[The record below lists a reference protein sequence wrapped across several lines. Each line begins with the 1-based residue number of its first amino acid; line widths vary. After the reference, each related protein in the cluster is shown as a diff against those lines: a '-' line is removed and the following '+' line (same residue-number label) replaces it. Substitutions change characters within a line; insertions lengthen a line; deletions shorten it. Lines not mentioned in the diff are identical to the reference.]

1 MGARLSRCRPVR
13 QISPATRTGMDEAVV
28 TDIRSNRMSTA
39 VAPSS
44 LRLDHLEWLEAEAI
58 YILREVAA
66 QSAKPA
72 LLFSGGKDS
81 LVLLRLAEKAFRP
94 ARFPFPLLHID
105 TGHNYPE
112 VIAFRDRRAA
122 ELGERLVVR
131 SVEDSMRAG
140 KVVLRHAHESR
151 NKHQSVTLLDAIAE
165 LELDA
170 CIGGARRDEEKAR
183 AKERI
188 FSFRDELGQWD
199 PKNQRPEL
207 WNLFNARI
215 HKGENI
221 RAFPISNWT
230 ELDVWQYIARERL
243 ELPSI
248 YFAHRRPVVRR
259 GGALV
264 PVTALTPPR
273 SGETVEEVSVRFRTV
288 GDITC
293 TAPVES
299 TTTTLEEIVAET
311 ACTTVT
317 ERGATRLD
325 DQTSDASMEQ
335 RKKEGYF

>member
-1 MGARLSRCRPVR
+1 MNAPVFDTA
-13 QISPATRTGMDEAVV
+13 ATR
-28 TDIRSNRMSTA
+28 RH
-39 VAPSS
+39 
-44 LRLDHLEWLEAEAI
+44 RLDHLEWLEAEAI
-58 YILREVAA
+58 HILREVAGQCA
-66 QSAKPA
+66 HPA

-112 VIAFRDRRAA
+112 VIYFRDARAC
-122 ELGERLVVR
+122 ELNERLIVR
-131 SVEDSMRAG
+131 SVESSMARG
-140 KVVLRHAHESR
+140 SVVLKSADESR
-151 NKHQSVTLLDAIAE
+151 NRHQSVTLLEAIE
-165 LELDA
+165 EFGFDA

-188 FSFRDELGQWD
+188 FSFRDSFGQWD

-207 WNLFNARI
+207 WDLYNARV

-221 RAFPISNWT
+221 RVFPISNWT
-230 ELDVWQYIARERL
+230 ELDVWQYIERERL
-243 ELPSI
+243 ALPSI
-248 YFAHRRPVVRR
+248 YFAHTRPVVRR
-259 GGALV
+259 KGLLQ
-264 PVTALTPPR
+264 PVTELTPAR
-273 SGETVEEVSVRFRTV
+273 EGDSVEQLRVRFRTV

-299 TTTTLEEIVAET
+299 DADSVAKIIAET
-311 ACTTVT
+311 ATTTIT

-325 DQTSDASMEQ
+325 DQTSEAAMEQ